1 MNPDP
6 IGSAVHMTEF
16 DATYDVVVV
25 GFGYAGGI
33 TAIEAAKAGAEVL
46 LLEKEPVPGGISICS
61 GGAVRC
67 AEDADDAFEYLKA
80 TNGGRIPDEIVK
92 VNAQGMTQL
101 EDYVRTLAENVNA
114 TVVTSTGPDKAGNY
128 PFPGRKTFYYTQVA
142 SLSGFD
148 PAEVYPHVNGKESFK
163 GRHLF
168 RVIEK
173 NLATQDV
180 TVALDQRVVRLVSDR
195 ERSEARGVVVETE
208 TGERTVQARKGVVL
222 ASGGFERDTHLKEQ
236 YFENKPVLP
245 IAGKNEG
252 DGHKLAMDLGA
263 DLWHMWHFHGSY
275 GFRHPNPEYPYAIRL
290 KRFPDW
296 VPKVPSSMVSESP
309 ASVEAAGGDQKA
321 VPMSWILLDQ
331 NGERYMN
338 EYPPYLQDTG
348 QRPMSMFDPTKMDF
362 PRNPSYLICDDS
374 GRRRYPLGDPI
385 TNDPNVE
392 YKWSDDNLKEVENGI
407 LQRSETIA
415 GLARE
420 LDLPPTTVEQSIDRW
435 NEFCEQNKDEEY
447 GRPSNSMLPITEPPF
462 YGAEVWSVVS
472 NTQGGPAHDTDQRI
486 VKATGESIDRLYAAG
501 EIGSA
506 YGHLYLAGANIAECF
521 IAGRVAGHNTTTL
534 NPWDEDSSP

>member
-1 MNPDP
+1 MNRNP
-6 IGSAVHMTEF
+6 IGSAVYTTEF

-33 TAIEAAKAGAEVL
+33 TALEAAKAGAEVL

-67 AEDADDAFEYLKA
+67 AEDADDAFKYLKA
-80 TNGGRIPDEIVK
+80 TNGERIPDDVVK
-92 VNAQGMTQL
+92 LNAQGMTKL
-101 EDYVRTLAENVNA
+101 ENYVWTLAENVGA
-114 TVVTSTGPDKAGNY
+114 TVVTSAGPDKAGNY
-128 PFPGRKTFYYTQVA
+128 PFPGRKTFYYTQIESVPD
-142 SLSGFD
+142 FD
-148 PAEVYPHVNGKESFK
+148 PANAYPHVNGKESFK

-180 TVALDQRVVRLVSDR
+180 TIALDQRVVRLVSDR
-195 ERSEARGVVVETE
+195 ERSEPRGVVVETE
-208 TGERTVQARKGVVL
+208 TGERTIRARKGVVL
-222 ASGGFERDTHLKEQ
+222 ASGGFERNSHFKEQ
-236 YFENKPVLP
+236 YFKNKPVLP

-252 DGHKLAMDLGA
+252 DGHQLAMDLGA

-275 GFRHPNPEYPYAIRL
+275 GFKHPDPEYPYAIRL

-296 VPKVPSSMVSESP
+296 VPEVPSNMVSEDL
-309 ASVEAAGGDQKA
+309 ASVEAAGADQKA

-348 QRPMSMFDPTKMDF
+348 QRPMGVFDPTEMAF

-385 TNDPNVE
+385 TNDPDVE

-407 LQRSETIA
+407 IQQSETIA
-415 GLARE
+415 GLSRE
-420 LDLPPTTVEQSIDRW
+420 LNLPPTKVERSIDRW
-435 NEFCEQNKDEEY
+435 NEFCEQNEDEEY

-472 NTQGGPAHDTDQRI
+472 NTQGGPAHDTDQQI
-486 VKATGESIDRLYAAG
+486 VKATGESINRLYAAG

-521 IAGRVAGHNTTTL
+521 IAGRVAGRNATSL
-534 NPWDEDSSP
+534 NPWDEASSL